1 MAVSTATASSS
12 PATATTI
19 SAQAVESNLAA
30 LVAPPTRSS
39 MAGSLVEAWSMRRQ
53 VPFGVTVMAVVACV
67 VLVAGPI
74 VYLFAANRMSV
85 KLVPTQESLALTG
98 SQKISADETID
109 LYARAITGIQYA
121 WDQNAIQT
129 MPDRMMPFLS
139 PKIQQKFRDEYAPLI
154 ADAKRYQRINF
165 ATPVAVKV
173 YHIDGNDTAARVAV
187 ALDVSVFVFDPVSY
201 SRKFA
206 RFDKVVATYYVVQRP
221 ISRQNQFGLV
231 VEDIKEEDWDTYQ
244 KAKEKFW

>member
-1 MAVSTATASSS
+1 MAVITATASSS
-12 PATATTI
+12 SPVATAS
-19 SAQAVESNLAA
+19 SAKIAEASLAQ

-39 MAGSLVEAWSMRRQ
+39 MGSSLVEAWSMRRQ
-53 VPFGVTVMAVVACV
+53 VPMGVVLLAIVACI
-67 VLVAGPI
+67 VLVAGPV
-74 VYLFAANRMSV
+74 VYLVAANTMSV

-109 LYARAITGIQYA
+109 LYARAITGIQFA
-121 WDQNAIQT
+121 WDHNSIQT
-129 MPDRMMPFLS
+129 MPDRMIPFLS

-165 ATPVAVKV
+165 ATPAAIKV

-221 ISRQNQFGLV
+221 VSRQNQFGLV
-231 VEDIKEEDWDTYQ
+231 IEDIKEEDWDTYQ